1 MTENRNNGQ
10 RQIAAA
16 VYPLDGITVE
26 VNTKV
31 ARVLVKKTRNGTL
44 VAGGVQLANG
54 TKIYGNE
61 VIMAAGG
68 SKPSKFCCP
77 SSQLSIT
84 SRCLLL
90 GTAPVRLAV

>member
-1 MTENRNNGQ
+1 MTENRNNGR

-26 VNTKV
+26 LKTQVAKV
-31 ARVLVKKTRNGTL
+31 LIKKTCSGTL
-44 VAGGVQLANG
+44 VANGIQLANG

-68 SKPSKFCCP
+68 SKSPNFVVSY
-77 SSQLSIT
+77 LT
-84 SRCLLL
+84 W
-90 GTAPVRLAV
+90 A